1 MRIKA
6 FLTTLLAFVSGFFT
20 TPYEVFAKSTES
32 KGECVIEQSS
42 GRILYANSAEKPL
55 PIASTTKILTAITV
69 LEHSDDLQKSVTV
82 PKEAEGIEGSSVYLK
97 AGDVLTRESLLY
109 GMMLRSGNDCAAT
122 LAIDLSGNTKE
133 FSRLMN
139 QTAQKAGALRSNFV
153 NPHGL
158 HDENHYSMARDMCY
172 ITAYAMENQVFCD
185 LFKAK
190 NYQSWTTKNKL
201 FHLYAPCI
209 GGKTGY
215 TTKSGRCL
223 VSAAKKEDMT
233 LIRAVINCS
242 TTYERSIEL
251 YEDAFSS
258 YSKKELLKEN
268 ERIDTPLGVGYVKQS
283 FSYPLLKEEENII
296 RREVIPLKK
305 PIKIGK
311 NEEIIGRLEI
321 LLVNQLLFSTNLY
334 KL

>member
-6 FLTTLLAFVSGFFT
+6 FLTALLALFPGFFM
-20 TPYEVFAKSTES
+20 PSHEVFAKSTES
-32 KGECVIEQSS
+32 KGECVIELSS

-69 LEHSDDLQKSVTV
+69 IEHSDDLQKSVTV
-82 PKEAEGIEGSSVYLK
+82 PKAAEGIEGSSVYLK
-97 AGDVLTRESLLY
+97 AGDVFTRESLLY

-122 LAIDLSGNTKE
+122 LAIDLSGDTKE
-133 FSRLMN
+133 FSLLMN
-139 QTAQKAGALRSNFV
+139 QTAQKAGALKSNFV

-158 HDENHYSMARDMCY
+158 HDENHYSTAKDMCY
-172 ITAYAMENQVFCD
+172 ITAYAMNNQTFCD
-185 LFKAK
+185 LFQAK
-190 NYQSWTTKNKL
+190 KYQSWTTKNKL
-201 FHLYAPCI
+201 FHLYEPCI

-233 LIRAVINCS
+233 LLCAVINCP

-258 YSKKELLKEN
+258 YSKKEILKAN
-268 ERIDTPLGVGYVKQS
+268 ERIDTSLGTGVVKQS
-283 FSYPLLKEEENII
+283 YSYPLLKEEENMI

-321 LLVNQLLFSTNLY
+321 LLANQLLFSTNLY